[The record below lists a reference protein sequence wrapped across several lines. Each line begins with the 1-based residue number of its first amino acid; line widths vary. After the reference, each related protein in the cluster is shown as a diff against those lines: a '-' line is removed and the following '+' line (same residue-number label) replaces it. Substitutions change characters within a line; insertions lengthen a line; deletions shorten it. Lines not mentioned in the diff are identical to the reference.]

1 MDSTNKSLSLVSS
14 GEQEQISRLLLAWL
28 NQFPDKPVS
37 LINYEFLKDGEP
49 SMALS
54 TIQGAYKTRKFITG
68 GYGAQ
73 YQFKVIYRVQPT
85 TNNDRL
91 KADEFLNSFGDWV
104 VWRCEDLQELPV
116 LGDGIRCLK
125 VEATTRSSLFAR
137 YENGDEDH
145 QILMNMIYEVI

>member
-1 MDSTNKSLSLVSS
+1 MASEKKTYGLVTAT
-14 GEQEQISRLLLAWL
+14 EQEQISRVLLAWI

-37 LINYEFLKDGEP
+37 LINYEFLRDGEP

-54 TIQGAYKTRKFITG
+54 TIQGAYKTKRYITG
-68 GYGAQ
+68 GYEAQ
-73 YQFKVIYRVQPT
+73 YQFKLIYRVQPT

-91 KADEFLNSFGDWV
+91 KADELLNGFGDWATT
-104 VWRCEDLQELPV
+104 RNDLPV
-116 LGDGIRCLK
+116 LGTGIRCIRI
-125 VEATTRSSLFAR
+125 EANTRSSLFAR

>member
-1 MDSTNKSLSLVSS
+1 MASEQKTYGLVTLT
-14 GEQEQISRLLLAWL
+14 EQEQISRVLLAWL
-28 NQFPDKPVS
+28 NQFPDKPVT
-37 LINYEFLKDGEP
+37 LINYEYLKDGEP

-54 TIQGAYKTRKFITG
+54 TIQAAYKTRKYITG
-68 GYGAQ
+68 GYQAQ
-73 YQFKVIYRVQPT
+73 YQFKVIYRLQPS

-91 KADEFLNSFGDWV
+91 KADELLNSLGDWATM
-104 VWRCEDLQELPV
+104 REDLPV
-116 LGDGIRCLK
+116 LGEGIQCLK

>member
-1 MDSTNKSLSLVSS
+1 MDSTNKTFSLVSS
-14 GEQEQISRLLLAWL
+14 GEQDQVSRLLLAWL
-28 NQFPDKPVS
+28 NQFPDKPVT

-54 TIQGAYKTRKFITG
+54 TIQAAYKTRKYITG
-68 GYGAQ
+68 GYQAQ
-73 YQFKVIYRVQPT
+73 YQFKVIYRVQPS

-91 KADEFLNSFGDWV
+91 KADELLNSFGDWV
-104 VWRCEDLQELPV
+104 VWRCEDLQEFPV
-116 LGDGIRCLK
+116 LGDGVRCLK
-125 VEATTRSSLFAR
+125 VEATTRSSLFGR

>member
-1 MDSTNKSLSLVSS
+1 MASNIVTLT
-14 GEQEQISRLLLAWL
+14 EQEQISRVLLAWI
-28 NQFPDKPVS
+28 NQFPDKPVT
-37 LINYEFLKDGEP
+37 LINYENLKDGEP

-54 TIQGAYKTRKFITG
+54 TIQAAYKTRKYITG
-68 GYGAQ
+68 GYQAQ
-73 YQFKVIYRVQPT
+73 YQFKVIYRLQPS

-91 KADEFLNSFGDWV
+91 KADELLNSLGDWATT
-104 VWRCEDLQELPV
+104 RDDLPA